1 MQKLESQINGKSHG
15 APKNHPRGWKSDNL
29 TLRCGLGH
37 EPAFS
42 GMFGLSIMPGHGK
55 SNLENPRQTA
65 SLRRGQWV
73 HMLMISFHRR
83 AAIYL
88 ALTGCF
94 LTGCNVGPKYHSPPV
109 NPPAAYKEL
118 TPDDYKNTDGWK
130 VAQPKDDALRGKWWE
145 IFGDPQLNA
154 LEEKVNVSNQNIAA
168 AAASF
173 FAARALVKEAR
184 SQLFPTVT
192 TTPAITVQRPSA
204 TVSSGKAGG
213 STSSSTGTFTD
224 STFPFDATW
233 QPDLFGRIRNTI
245 KSAAYAAQASAA
257 DLENTRLTVQADLA
271 IDYFELRGQDALKQ
285 LLDSTVVT
293 YQQSLDFTK
302 AQYETGIGA
311 DEAVAEAETQLEAT
325 QAQDVAL
332 GIQRA
337 QFEHAIAMLTGQPAS
352 TFSLP
357 IEPLTSS
364 PPAIPIGVPS
374 QLLERRPDIAEAER
388 LMAQANAQIGIARAA
403 YYPTVTLSAA
413 AGLESTAIASW
424 FTWPSRFFSV
434 GPAAA
439 ETIFDAGLRRAT
451 MEQFRA
457 QYDETVANY
466 RQTVLT
472 AFQQVEDNLA
482 SLRILSGEIQYQDT
496 AVKSAE
502 RTLAIAQDR
511 YKLGIDPY
519 LNVLTAQTA
528 LLSNQETA
536 VNLRIQQMT
545 ASGGLIEALG
555 GGWNASQLPSPA
567 QLISKVP

>member
-1 MQKLESQINGKSHG
+1 M
-15 APKNHPRGWKSDNL
+15 
-29 TLRCGLGH
+29 C
-37 EPAFS
+37 
-42 GMFGLSIMPGHGK
+42 
-55 SNLENPRQTA
+55 
-65 SLRRGQWV
+65 
-73 HMLMISFHRR
+73 
-83 AAIYL
+83 L
-88 ALTGCF
+88 AVTSCLLAGC
-94 LTGCNVGPKYHSPPV
+94 TVGPKYHTPTAET
-109 NPPAAYKEL
+109 PAAYKEL
-118 TPDDYKNTDGWK
+118 TPADYKNTEGWK

-145 IFGDPQLNA
+145 IFNDPQLNV

-184 SQLFPTVT
+184 SQLFPRVT
-192 TTPAITVQRPSA
+192 TNPAITVQRPSA
-204 TVSSGKAGG
+204 TLSSSKTEG
-213 STSSSTGTFTD
+213 STSSAVGTFTD
-224 STFPFDATW
+224 YTLPFDATW
-233 QPDLFGRIRNTI
+233 EPDLFGRIRNTI
-245 KSAAYAAQASAA
+245 KSAAYGAQASAA
-257 DLENTRLTVQADLA
+257 DLENTRLTVQADVA
-271 IDYFELRGQDALKQ
+271 VDYFQLRGQDALKQ
-285 LLDSTVVT
+285 LLDSTVVAF
-293 YQQSLDFTK
+293 QQTLDLTR
-302 AQYETGIGA
+302 ALYETGIGT
-311 DEAVAEAETQLEAT
+311 DEAVAQAETQLEAT
-325 QAQDVAL
+325 QAQDAAL
-332 GIQRA
+332 GAQRA
-337 QFEHAIAMLTGQPAS
+337 EFEHALAMLTGQPAS
-352 TFSLP
+352 TFSIP
-357 IEPLTSS
+357 IEPLKSS
-364 PPAIPIGVPS
+364 PPAIPFGVPS
-374 QLLERRPDIAEAER
+374 QLLERRPDIAAAER
-388 LMAQANAQIGIARAA
+388 LVAQANAQIGIARAA
-403 YYPTVTLSAA
+403 YFPTVTLSAA

-482 SLRILSGEIQYQDT
+482 SLRILSVEIQYQDT

-502 RTLAIAQDR
+502 KSLAIAKDR